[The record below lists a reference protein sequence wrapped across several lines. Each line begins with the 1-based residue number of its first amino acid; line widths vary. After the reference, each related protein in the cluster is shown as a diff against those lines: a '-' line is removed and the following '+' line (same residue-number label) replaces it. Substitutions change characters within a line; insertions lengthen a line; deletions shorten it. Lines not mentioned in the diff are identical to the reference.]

1 MQHILHSNLGMKL
14 DEVLARYGCINI
26 RQFPFFVKAEDITEH
41 SEEMLSR
48 AIQTLEFKRIITR
61 EGENITLANKK
72 MDIKIIDSI
81 WAMIDICSNSDEED
95 ISEIFEISY
104 PVARPASLCF
114 IKDIN
119 LVVKT
124 IVVETE
130 TDIPLLLMEQEHIQ
144 EQYRNAEGISYML
157 LVIIRDEKYLGKIGR
172 LGLNVSHKI
181 ALLEGPLTEK
191 PVITYYGK

>member
-14 DEVLARYGCINI
+14 EEVLARYGCINI

-81 WAMIDICSNSDEED
+81 WTMIDICSNSDEED

-114 IKDIN
+114 IKDNN

-144 EQYRNAEGISYML
+144 EQYRNSEGISYML

-172 LGLNVSHKI
+172 LGLNVPHKI